1 MTTKIFID
9 TTAWISFT
17 LKGERQHERAVVL
30 MKQAIRSHSTLLT
43 SNDIVDE
50 TVTRL
55 LYSSGFGI
63 AKKFYTL
70 LHENI
75 KKRLVTQL
83 WTDEVTQADAWC
95 LLAKF
100 REHKLS
106 LTDATSIALMKR
118 FHFDSIMTFDSD
130 FRNVG
135 ISTYQLED

>member
-1 MTTKIFID
+1 MTTKVFID
-9 TTAWISFT
+9 TTVWISFT
-17 LKGERQHERAVVL
+17 LRGERHHERSVAL
-30 MKQAIRSHSTLLT
+30 MKQAIRSRDTLFT
-43 SNDIVDE
+43 SNDIIDE

-70 LHENI
+70 LQENI
-75 KKRLVTQL
+75 KKRLVAQL
-83 WTDEVTQADAWC
+83 WTDEVMQVDAWN

-106 LTDATSIALMKR
+106 LTDAMSIALMKR
-118 FHFDSIMTFDSD
+118 FHIDSIMTFDSD

-135 ISTYQLED
+135 ITTYQLTE